1 MGRKKKHTHTIP
13 KHINKKEKEKEPL
26 TLIRVI
32 RNNKNPQRERE
43 RERVLTRL
51 CEKNMDWIRKIISN
65 LQKIKQ
71 GEKESKHKKEEE
83 SITVKQIVVEK

>member
-43 RERVLTRL
+43 RVLTRL
-51 CEKNMDWIRKIISN
+51 CEKNMDWMG
-65 LQKIKQ
+65 KQ
-71 GEKESKHKKEEE
+71 Y
-83 SITVKQIVVEK
+83 QIYTK

>member
-43 RERVLTRL
+43 STHTFV
-51 CEKNMDWIRKIISN
+51 W
-65 LQKIKQ
+65 
-71 GEKESKHKKEEE
+71 KKYGLD
-83 SITVKQIVVEK
+83 